1 MSKVPRDIAGL
12 RTVKACRK
20 VGYQIDHQT
29 GSHIIMY
36 HPTNPKRR
44 RLVIPSHG
52 KLKTGLLAGLI
63 KEAGL
68 TVEEFKK
75 LL

>member
-1 MSKVPRDIAGL
+1 MSKVPRDIAGS
-12 RTVKACRK
+12 RAVKVFRK
-20 VGYQIDHQT
+20 AGYQIDHQT

-36 HPTNPKRR
+36 HSKNPKRR

-68 TVEEFKK
+68 TVEEFRK